1 MKRALLLAVALSS
14 MLLGAATI
22 PAAADLDPGRASFR
36 LIEDATTDTV
46 VDIGAPGDSTGDLL
60 TFHNRVRWSD
70 GRRAGVDQG
79 SCVRIDPAAGTWE
92 CAFTIWVKNGAH
104 VGRIAVAGSF
114 YDAGVSPLAV
124 TGGTGDFKHAS
135 GTLWIRTRDASSFWF
150 TFAITL

>member
-1 MKRALLLAVALSS
+1 MKRALLIAVALSS

-22 PAAADLDPGRASFR
+22 PAAADLDPRRASFR
-36 LIEDATTDTV
+36 LIEDATTDVV
-46 VDIGAPGDSTGDLL
+46 VDVGAPGDSTGDLL

-70 GRRAGVDQG
+70 GRRAGTDQG

-92 CAFTIWVKNGAH
+92 CTFTIWLTNGAH

-114 YDAGVSPLAV
+114 YDGGVSALAV
-124 TGGTGDFKHAS
+124 TGGTGAFKNAS

-150 TFAITL
+150 TFAIAL